1 MKWIVRIFLIVS
13 FGVFTTSTTKYQR
26 LISQGDTKS
35 TETQI
40 THCMN
45 FWPRLSGKA
54 RQETFRASWVRVAGW
69 DPPCSGAETCARTDG
84 DKGSPNGWSRAGEP
98 GGCGSGLWTLLV
110 CCPVGI
116 GVSQPDDSCYCSG
129 GICGLPCPHSHPDPS
144 PCHSG
149 KTNAKDSVGEREQLL
164 LVGVFGKHLRW
175 P

>member
-1 MKWIVRIFLIVS
+1 MDFAA
-13 FGVFTTSTTKYQR
+13 
-26 LISQGDTKS
+26 DTKS
-35 TETQI
+35 TETRI
-40 THCMN
+40 THCTN

-110 CCPVGI
+110 CCLVGI

-129 GICGLPCPHSHPDPS
+129 GICGLPCPHSPS
-144 PCHSG
+144 RLIAMSQWKNECKG
-149 KTNAKDSVGEREQLL
+149 LCGGTGTTVACWRFWETR
-164 LVGVFGKHLRW
+164 RW